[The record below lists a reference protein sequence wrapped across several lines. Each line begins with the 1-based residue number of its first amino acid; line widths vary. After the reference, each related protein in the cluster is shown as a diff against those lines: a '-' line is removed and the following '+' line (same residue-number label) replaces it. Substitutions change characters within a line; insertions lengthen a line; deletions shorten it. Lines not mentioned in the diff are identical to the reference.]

1 VGSSAQRTG
10 RNIRR
15 AVVVATIAAL
25 GCAVAGSQA
34 SAAVYV
40 YLSHPDHADDAKI
53 VGKVRTS
60 KCHVRGSGG
69 NRRFVAVGSST
80 NNAIDL
86 HIKIGA
92 SAWQGFDR
100 NYPLYSG
107 DSETAFLGVI
117 DADADYDGYYT
128 NAYAVPGFDGFRVGE
143 IKFSDGRTKLHIGSY
158 YGPNRSNPDY
168 GIILGGGGT
177 AQRPEPGVMR
187 CR

>member
-1 VGSSAQRTG
+1 MKLHTKIVSA
-10 RNIRR
+10 
-15 AVVVATIAAL
+15 AVTLLIAL
-25 GCAVAGSQA
+25 AVAASQA

-40 YLSHPDHADDAKI
+40 YLSHPDHADDAKT
-53 VGKVRTS
+53 VGKVRKS
-60 KCHVRGSGG
+60 KCEVKGSGG

-86 HIKIGA
+86 SVKIGA

-100 NYPLYSG
+100 TYPLYAG

-117 DADADYDGYYT
+117 DADAGYDGYYT

-143 IKFSDGRTKLHIGSY
+143 IKFRDGRAKLQIGSY

-177 AQRPEPGVMR
+177 DQQPQPGVMR